1 MKKDEL
7 CLPEEYNIESLYG
20 QVKGLVD
27 AARLKAFKQ
36 VNLIQIITNLLIG
49 KSIIDDE
56 QEGNA
61 RAKYGK
67 AILKKLSVRLTEEYG
82 RGFSVDNLEN
92 MRKFYLKFGDRISEA
107 LLRKLE
113 NQKAGRFVEATDG
126 FRISRN
132 GRKIGVC

>member
-1 MKKDEL
+1 MKRNESRGKREL

-56 QEGNA
+56 QEGNVM
-61 RAKYGK
+61 AKYGK

-107 LLRKLE
+107 MLRKLE
-113 NQKAGRFVEATDG
+113 NQSMLKVTWKQRL
-126 FRISRN
+126 
-132 GRKIGVC
+132 